1 MFRDSFR
8 DAEVSFDF
16 TAVDRQEEETDSPSF
31 PARVPKKDSL
41 MPWAS
46 QRAPRGQGVTTVYRK
61 ELVECKVTTSDQA
74 GRKKMRK
81 TMKNDSFAISKR
93 PEECSQALQEK
104 AQTVLFEFSSSSL
117 REMSERQV
125 GLPGMTQWKATDGQA
140 EVGSKVKPWPGEYE
154 VLHLAHRQRGGGEE
168 GEVEGPWLA
177 CATAVNASPC
187 LSCS

>member
-74 GRKKMRK
+74 ERKKMRK
-81 TMKNDSFAISKR
+81 TTLLQSRRDQKSVRRRCKR
-93 PEECSQALQEK
+93 RPKL
-104 AQTVLFEFSSSSL
+104 FSSSSL
-117 REMSERQV
+117 RVLFESAR
-125 GLPGMTQWKATDGQA
+125 WACQA
-140 EVGSKVKPWPGEYE
+140 
-154 VLHLAHRQRGGGEE
+154 
-168 GEVEGPWLA
+168 
-177 CATAVNASPC
+177 
-187 LSCS
+187 